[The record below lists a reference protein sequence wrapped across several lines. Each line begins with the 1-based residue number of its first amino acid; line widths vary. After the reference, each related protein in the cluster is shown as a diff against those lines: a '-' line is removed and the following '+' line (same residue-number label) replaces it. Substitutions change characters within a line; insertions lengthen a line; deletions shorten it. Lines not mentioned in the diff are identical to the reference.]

1 MILTYINNRKLFIQ
15 FDRVVKYGMIYLNDG
30 YNFNKQTAINNS
42 EFEIIELPDKVKLIN
57 IIIETGTKQI
67 TRIIKTE

>member
-1 MILTYINNRKLFIQ
+1 
-15 FDRVVKYGMIYLNDG
+15 MIYLNDG

-57 IIIETGTKQI
+57 IIIKTGTKQI